1 MHVMA
6 PVCTTTGQQE
16 FLCEDD
22 VLHDLDREEPETWS
36 ETCDKK
42 VGKYWNKS
50 DLKNALYITIQI
62 DLIDTG
68 HDKIHASVF

>member
-42 VGKYWNKS
+42 VGKVLKQTRSYKCPLHYNTNRS
-50 DLKNALYITIQI
+50 D
-62 DLIDTG
+62 
-68 HDKIHASVF
+68 